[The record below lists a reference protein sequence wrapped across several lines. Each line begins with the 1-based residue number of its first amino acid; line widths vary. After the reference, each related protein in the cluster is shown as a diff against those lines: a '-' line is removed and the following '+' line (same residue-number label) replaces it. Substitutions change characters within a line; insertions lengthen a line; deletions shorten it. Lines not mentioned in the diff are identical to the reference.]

1 MSSPLFEVEG
11 FEELKAKIRELA
23 NDKDKKREVLV
34 ILRQVA
40 QPTLQAARSFV
51 PVSSKR
57 HKARGKLIEPGNLKK
72 SLGFITGKQENP
84 TIYVGTR
91 AKGANSGW
99 YGHFVERGVNKYR
112 KGYKRKRKRGA
123 NNHAAIGKTKA
134 TPFMAMAY
142 QATGTQVTNEA
153 QQKMAKFIQRR
164 IDKLSR

>member
-11 FEELKAKIRELA
+11 FEELKAKIRELS
-23 NDKDKKREVLV
+23 NDKDKKREVLI

-40 QPTLQAARSFV
+40 QPTLQAARMFV
-51 PVSSKR
+51 PVSPKK

-72 SLGFITGKQENP
+72 SIGYITGKQENP

-99 YGHFVERGVNKYR
+99 YGHFVERGVNKYK
-112 KGYKRKRKRGA
+112 KGFRRKRKRGA
-123 NNHAAIGKTKA
+123 NDHASIGRTKA
-134 TPFMAMAY
+134 TPFMAQAY
-142 QATGTQVTNEA
+142 EATANQVTADSER
-153 QQKMAKFIQRR
+153 KMAAFIQRR